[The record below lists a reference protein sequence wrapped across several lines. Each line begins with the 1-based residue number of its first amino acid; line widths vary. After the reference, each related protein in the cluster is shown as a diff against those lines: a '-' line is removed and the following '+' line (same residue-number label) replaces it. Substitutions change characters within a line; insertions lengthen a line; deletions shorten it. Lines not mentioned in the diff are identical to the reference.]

1 MYNIFSGGDQYASIS
16 LLLLITLPSV
26 MKALYVLFASALFIK
41 AGAQVYP
48 PAAGQPGS
56 TAIHKDSSIFVN
68 WAVSC
73 QVQRGLQDLS
83 DPSLGY
89 ATAGD
94 SSLVPGKAGNGTVL
108 SLGDGGLATVLFSI
122 PLRNGPGFDF
132 AVFENAF
139 DDSFLELAFVE
150 VSSDGQHF
158 ERFPAH
164 SLTDTLQQKGAFDPL
179 NPTQL
184 HNLAGKYRANYG
196 TPFDLQELAGK
207 PGLNI
212 DRVTHLRVR
221 DVVGSLNPAWCSRDA
236 YGNKIND
243 PWPTPFPSSG
253 FDLDAVGVIHQDQSL
268 SVEQSHSGRQNLSLW
283 PNPAAS
289 ASILKCGV
297 SVEEAYLLDQG
308 GALIPLKHQADEIV
322 LPALESGLYILELKV
337 SGQRFA
343 KKLLLH

>member
-1 MYNIFSGGDQYASIS
+1 MRILFLLSFFCFSF
-16 LLLLITLPSV
+16 
-26 MKALYVLFASALFIK
+26 FAE
-41 AGAQVYP
+41 AQAYP

-56 TAIHKDSSIFVN
+56 SAIHKDSSIFVN

-83 DPSLGY
+83 NPALGY

-94 SSLVPGKAGNGTVL
+94 SSMVPGKAGNGTAV
-108 SLGDGGLATVLFSI
+108 SLGDGGMATLIFSI

-150 VSSDGQHF
+150 VSSDGQHY
-158 ERFPAH
+158 ERFAAH
-164 SLTDTLQQKGAFDPL
+164 SLTDTLLQKGAFDPL
-179 NPTQL
+179 NPTKL
-184 HNLAGKYRANYG
+184 NNLAGKYRANYG

-207 PGLNI
+207 PGLNVNRI
-212 DRVTHLRVR
+212 THMRLI
-221 DVVGSLNPAWCSRDA
+221 DVVGSLNTAWCSRDA

-253 FDLDAVGVIHQDQSL
+253 FDLDAVGVIHQDQSAGL
-268 SVEQSHSGRQNLSLW
+268 KQNEASGQSLILW

-289 ASILKCGV
+289 ASILNC
-297 SVEEAYLLDQG
+297 SVTPEEVWLLEQG
-308 GALIPLKHQADEIV
+308 GTLIPLLHQADKIV
-322 LPALESGLYILELKV
+322 LPALASGLYILELKV
-337 SGQRFA
+337 AGKRLA
-343 KKLLLH
+343 KKLMVQ